1 MTNMGDLMAEV
12 EEELLKQ
19 FRALTPEQL
28 AEEARIMNAKRE
40 YDALHTAI
48 ETEQDEECDEE
59 EEDEDE
65 EEDEKDE
72 SDEQEPFE
80 GE

>member
-19 FRALTPEQL
+19 FRSLTPEQL
-28 AEEARIMNAKRE
+28 AEEARITNAKRA

-48 ETEQDEECDEE
+48 ETEQDEEDDEEDDEE
-59 EEDEDE
+59 EEE
-65 EEDEKDE
+65 EEE
-72 SDEQEPFE
+72 
-80 GE
+80 

>member
-1 MTNMGDLMAEV
+1 MTDMGDLMEEV

-28 AEEARIMNAKRE
+28 AEEARITNAKRA

-48 ETEQDEECDEE
+48 ETGQDEEDEE
-59 EEDEDE
+59 EEDE
-65 EEDEKDE
+65 
-72 SDEQEPFE
+72 E
-80 GE
+80 GEA